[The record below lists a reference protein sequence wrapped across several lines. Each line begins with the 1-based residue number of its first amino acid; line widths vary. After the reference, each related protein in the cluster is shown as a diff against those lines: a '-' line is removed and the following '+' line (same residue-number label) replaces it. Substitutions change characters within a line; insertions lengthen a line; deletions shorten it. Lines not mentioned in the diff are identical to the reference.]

1 MDDCGAKSF
10 FEMGVKALG
19 AWDIPE
25 VIKELFCGVKSADTE
40 VGSSVSL
47 LKNSFSSSERARFP
61 KINSFSKSR
70 YKQSVDFKDSFLR
83 ALMETDSPY
92 FKSNS
97 F

>member
-1 MDDCGAKSF
+1 MDDCGAKSLC
-10 FEMGVKALG
+10 EMGVKELG

-25 VIKELFCGVKSADTE
+25 DIKELFCGVKSADTE

-70 YKQSVDFKDSFLR
+70 YRYYYK
-83 ALMETDSPY
+83 
-92 FKSNS
+92 
-97 F
+97 